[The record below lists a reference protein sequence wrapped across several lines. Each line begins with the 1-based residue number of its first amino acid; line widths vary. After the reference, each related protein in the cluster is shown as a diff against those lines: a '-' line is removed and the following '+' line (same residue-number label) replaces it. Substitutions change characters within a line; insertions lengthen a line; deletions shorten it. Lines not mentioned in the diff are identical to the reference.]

1 VNGNFANHPLLQIV
15 YIPRMALTFWGDDVS
30 APKAPISLAECKAV
44 ACKEVVKACHR
55 STNRS
60 GLRATWFYEGFS
72 LKLYRVWHTAA
83 GSTYLPPAHG
93 HSTGMIASISRK
105 QTKLKSCVQA
115 SSGILQHKPYLNPGG
130 IAAKRNSAHEH
141 LFLSC
146 HGSDRDLLAATAA
159 KHERA
164 FDFFVRRYCA
174 RVHRFLY
181 RLLPDLTQAK
191 HVLECVFLNAYRRPA
206 HYGRTRPC
214 PFPSA
219 TRTRRTKRGQE

>member
-1 VNGNFANHPLLQIV
+1 MPSIHEPEWLAGNLVLRGFFTQTLQ
-15 YIPRMALTFWGDDVS
+15 G
-30 APKAPISLAECKAV
+30 LAHCCRIYLSPAAR
-44 ACKEVVKACHR
+44 AC
-55 STNRS
+55 
-60 GLRATWFYEGFS
+60 
-72 LKLYRVWHTAA
+72 
-83 GSTYLPPAHG
+83 

-164 FDFFVRRYCA
+164 FNFFVRRYCA

-181 RLLPDLTQAK
+181 RLLSDLTLAK
-191 HVLECVFLNAYRRPA
+191 HVLECVFLNAYRRPSTLRKNA
-206 HYGRTRPC
+206 PVPFSVSHSNSSNKTRPGIEN
-214 PFPSA
+214 S
-219 TRTRRTKRGQE
+219 